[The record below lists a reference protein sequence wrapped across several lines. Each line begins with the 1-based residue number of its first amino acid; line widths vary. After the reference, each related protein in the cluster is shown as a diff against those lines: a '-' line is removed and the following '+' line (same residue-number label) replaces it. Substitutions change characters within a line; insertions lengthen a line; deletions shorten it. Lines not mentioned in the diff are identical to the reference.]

1 LSSHLDIHRRR
12 RISRRKCGVSI
23 GSQLGCEEVNT
34 IGCPLG
40 RKLDSV
46 DGCPLGEAMGALVVP
61 NGNEAAD
68 GERLGVRL
76 GDTDGELLVGR
87 DDVVSLVVNE
97 ETKGVCLFQAY
108 LATRMGLS
116 SWFVI
121 AYCEHSLSNQVDGYL
136 LR

>member
-1 LSSHLDIHRRR
+1 MWCFD
-12 RISRRKCGVSI
+12 

-34 IGCPLG
+34 IGCLLG
-40 RKLDSV
+40 RKLGAA

-61 NGNEAAD
+61 NGNGAAD
-68 GERLGVRL
+68 GERFGVRL
-76 GDTDGELLVGR
+76 GGDTDGALLGR
-87 DDVVSLVVNE
+87 DDVVSLIVNE

-116 SWFVI
+116 SWFVA

-136 LR
+136 LC

>member
-1 LSSHLDIHRRR
+1 M
-12 RISRRKCGVSI
+12 

-40 RKLDSV
+40 RKLGAV

-61 NGNEAAD
+61 NGNGAAD

-76 GDTDGELLVGR
+76 GDTTDGERLGR
-87 DDVVSLVVNE
+87 DEGVSLVVNE
-97 ETKGVCLFQAY
+97 ETCLFQAY

-116 SWFVI
+116 SWFVV

-136 LR
+136 LC